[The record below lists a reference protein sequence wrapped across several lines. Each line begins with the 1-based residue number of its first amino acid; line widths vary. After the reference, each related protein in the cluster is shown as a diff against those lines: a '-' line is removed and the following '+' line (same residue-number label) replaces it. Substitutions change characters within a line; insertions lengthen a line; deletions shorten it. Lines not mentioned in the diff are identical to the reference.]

1 MKSVI
6 KMAALAAS
14 AALLP
19 AAAHAQASAAPTPAV
34 GVNSAIAVVNLDAA
48 VENSAAYKAAVTQ
61 IQTTYKV
68 QITAFQTRQTALQA
82 ELAPLRAEIENLQKA
97 NAPAATVQVKV
108 NAFQA
113 KGTAAQQELQK
124 MSVPFARAD
133 AYVKEQISGKVEQA
147 LKAAMA
153 AKKIGIVLTPDAV
166 IAAQGGNDLTLDVVT
181 QLNALV
187 PSASITP
194 PANWQP
200 GQGEQAGAPA
210 GR

>member
-1 MKSVI
+1 MPSQRPELEERVRRER
-6 KMAALAAS
+6 ALDYR
-14 AALLP
+14 
-19 AAAHAQASAAPTPAV
+19 
-34 GVNSAIAVVNLDAA
+34 LDA
-48 VENSAAYKAAVTQ
+48 
-61 IQTTYKV
+61 
-68 QITAFQTRQTALQA
+68 
-82 ELAPLRAEIENLQKA
+82 
-97 NAPAATVQVKV
+97 
-108 NAFQA
+108 
-113 KGTAAQQELQK
+113 AAQQELQK